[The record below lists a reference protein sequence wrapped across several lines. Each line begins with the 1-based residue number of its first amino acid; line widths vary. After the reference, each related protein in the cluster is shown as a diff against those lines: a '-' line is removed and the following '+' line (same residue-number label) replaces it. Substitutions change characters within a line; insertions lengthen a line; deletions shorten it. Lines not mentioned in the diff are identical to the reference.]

1 VRQRRQAS
9 RSRSQQ
15 AVQLKEDIRRALDSP
30 ESGNVDLGAA
40 PAVGGKDYVV
50 GGYAVRDDDKSVVG
64 AGEAGDEAG
73 DGARCR
79 VAAVHLMTEVQ
90 QGQVEAVLAQW
101 TQRRRIGRATWVY
114 MRKGLPSTW
123 CGAAGG

>member
-1 VRQRRQAS
+1 M
-9 RSRSQQ
+9 
-15 AVQLKEDIRRALDSP
+15 DSP
-30 ESGNVDLGAA
+30 ESGSVDLGAA

-50 GGYAVRDDDKSVVG
+50 GGCVVRDDKLVVG

-79 VAAVHLMTEVQ
+79 VAALHLMTEVQ

-114 MRKGLPSTW
+114 MRKGLPPTW
-123 CGAAGG
+123 CGVAGG